1 MTTVTEEGWEMNNL
15 TSQIDD
21 HLASVN
27 LDFYKSMKCAKN
39 AKQENYCKLLYNCSL
54 LNCTALAGSNFSKHL
69 AKSRAKLEHAGHIQM
84 TIHIFIPPRIQN
96 TL

>member
-27 LDFYKSMKCAKN
+27 LDFYKGMKCAKN
-39 AKQENYCKLLYNCSL
+39 AKRELL
-54 LNCTALAGSNFSKHL
+54 
-69 AKSRAKLEHAGHIQM
+69 
-84 TIHIFIPPRIQN
+84 
-96 TL
+96 